1 MRNALCLTLGALVL
15 GGCVS
20 MKSEEGVYVKD
31 NLSNAAAYAKLGPNF
46 EKAVAFLQRKDLM
59 RLPNGRYELDG
70 ENAYAMVQ
78 EANLRVWGSG
88 KPELHHKYFD
98 IQLPLS
104 GEETI
109 GVGAF
114 DPKIPGDFDEEKDC
128 GFYDETPV
136 EPLTLC
142 PGEFAILHPK
152 TCAHAPCCSED
163 AAGTTIRK
171 IVVKV
176 RADA

>member
-1 MRNALCLTLGALVL
+1 
-15 GGCVS
+15 
-20 MKSEEGVYVKD
+20 MKKIEGVYIADSLRNVGD
-31 NLSNAAAYAKLGPNF
+31 YANLGAHFA
-46 EKAVAFLQRKDLM
+46 KAVAFLQRKDLM

-109 GVGAF
+109 GVGRF
-114 DPKIPGDFDEEKDC
+114 DPKTPGDFDAEKDV
-128 GFYDETPV
+128 GFYDVEV
-136 EPLTLC
+136 EPMTLR
-142 PGEFAILHPK
+142 PGEFAILYPE
-152 TCAHAPCCSED
+152 TCAHLPCCSET
-163 AAGTTIRK
+163 GGVIRK
-171 IVVKV
+171 IVIKV
-176 RADA
+176 RK